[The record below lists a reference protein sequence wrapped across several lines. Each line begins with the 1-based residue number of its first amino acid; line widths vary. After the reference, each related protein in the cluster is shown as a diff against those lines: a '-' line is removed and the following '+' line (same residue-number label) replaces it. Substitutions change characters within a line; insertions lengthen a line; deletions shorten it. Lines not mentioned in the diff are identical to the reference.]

1 MRFSHKGFAIVLGF
15 GLVCAG
21 ERFASAQSASPQPSG
36 EGFSSP
42 SAAVKALIKAA
53 QDDDVAAALKILGP
67 SAQEIL
73 ETGDPVEDKN
83 ARKTFADRASRKL
96 SIVPEADDP
105 NHRIVQ
111 IGDDAWPLPIPLVRK
126 EGKWYFDVD
135 QGKDVIRLRRIG
147 DNELSAINVCRGF
160 VEAQN
165 EYNERQKSYAQKFFS
180 SEGKHDGLYWQS
192 TDPNDESPV
201 AEAVA
206 KAMAE
211 GYTAGNT
218 PFHGYRFRILTE
230 QGSHAPGGA
239 MSYIAD
245 GSMTRGFALV
255 AWPAEYRVTGV
266 MTFVVN
272 RSGIVYEK
280 DLGADTAKASAAIT
294 AYDPDDS
301 WNPSNVPSAP

>member
-1 MRFSHKGFAIVLGF
+1 MTMRFSYKGFAIVVGF

-21 ERFASAQSASPQPSG
+21 EKLASAQQPSG

-42 SAAVKALIKAA
+42 SAAAKALLKAA
-53 QDDDVAAALKILGP
+53 QDDDVSAALKILGP

-83 ARKTFADRASRKL
+83 ARKNFADRAGHKL
-96 SIVPEADDP
+96 SIIPEAEDP
-105 NHRIVQ
+105 TRRIIQ
-111 IGDDAWPLPIPLVRK
+111 IGDDAWPLPIPLVQK
-126 EGKWYFDVD
+126 NGKWYFDVD
-135 QGKDVIRLRRIG
+135 QGKDVIKLRRIG

-160 VEAQN
+160 VEAEN
-165 EYNERQKSYAQKFFS
+165 EYNDKQKSYAQKFFS
-180 SEGKHDGLYWQS
+180 SEGKHDGLYWPA

-211 GYTAGNT
+211 GYTAGNN
-218 PFHGYRFRILTE
+218 PFHGYRFKILTE

-245 GSMTRGFALV
+245 GAMTKGFGVV

-280 DLGADTAKASAAIT
+280 DLGADTEKVASAIT

-301 WNPSNVPSAP
+301 WNPSDVPTTP

>member
-1 MRFSHKGFAIVLGF
+1 MRFSYKGFAVVLGF

-21 ERFASAQSASPQPSG
+21 ERFASAQQPSG
-36 EGFSSP
+36 EGFPSP
-42 SAAVKALIKAA
+42 SAAAKALLKAA
-53 QDDDVAAALKILGP
+53 QNDDVPAALKILGP

-83 ARKTFADRASRKL
+83 ARKNFADRAARKL

-105 NHRIVQ
+105 NRRIVQ
-111 IGDDAWPLPIPLVRK
+111 IGDDAWPLPIPLVHK
-126 EGKWYFDVD
+126 DGKWYFDVD

-165 EYNERQKSYAQKFFS
+165 EYNEKQKSYAQKFFS

-218 PFHGYRFRILTE
+218 PFHGYRFKILTE

-245 GSMTRGFALV
+245 GSMTKGFALV

-280 DLGADTAKASAAIT
+280 DLGADTAKAAPAIT

-301 WNPSNVPSAP
+301 WNPSDVPSAP